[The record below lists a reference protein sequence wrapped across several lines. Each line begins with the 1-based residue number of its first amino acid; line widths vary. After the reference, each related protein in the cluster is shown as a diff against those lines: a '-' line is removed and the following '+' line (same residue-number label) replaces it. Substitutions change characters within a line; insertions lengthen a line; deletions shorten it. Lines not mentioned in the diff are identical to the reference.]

1 MAGQVF
7 VYIAHK
13 DGLADDTALELVTA
27 AKKINPDAPATAIV
41 AGSGDGVDAVCNE
54 MAASYQE
61 VWKVDNEALSYPNAE
76 VIRKLLVNILPS
88 DTIIVLQHD
97 TFGMDLAPGLS
108 IKMDDACVTDSI
120 GFEGIDENNLKAV
133 RQEYAGMVSTNVSCD
148 ISAGAVITC
157 RPGAFQPNESKSAA
171 GTVVDKSSEIG
182 DLSVKR
188 RFVEV
193 IEAES
198 GDVDITKS
206 EVLIGVGRGIEE
218 EENLEIVEE
227 LSEAIG
233 ADIGCTRP
241 IVDAK
246 WMETSRQIGT
256 SALTVKPKVYIALG
270 ISGAFQHI
278 GGVKGSPFFVAI
290 NKNPKAS
297 IFQVAD
303 VGIVAD
309 ILEFVPELT
318 EKIKEAG

>member
-7 VYIAHK
+7 AYITHK
-13 DGLADDTALELVTA
+13 NGIADDTVLELVTA
-27 AKKINPDAPATAIV
+27 AKKINPDASATAIV
-41 AGSGDGVDAVCNE
+41 AGSGAELDAICNE

-61 VWKVDNEALSYPNAE
+61 VWKVENEALSYPNAE
-76 VIRKLLVNILPS
+76 VIRKLLVDILPS
-88 DTIIVLQHD
+88 DAIILLQHD
-97 TFGMDLAPGLS
+97 TFGMDLGPGLS
-108 IKMDDACVTDSI
+108 IKMDDGYVADSI
-120 GFEGIDENNLKAV
+120 DFEGIEGNNLKVV
-133 RQEYAGMVSTNVSCD
+133 RKEYAGMVSTHVSCD
-148 ISAGAVITC
+148 ISDGAVITC
-157 RPGAFQPNESKSAA
+157 RPAAFQPDESKSAA
-171 GTVVDKSSEIG
+171 GTVIDKSSNVG

-193 IEAES
+193 IEVES

-206 EVLIGVGRGIEE
+206 EILIGVGRGIEE
-218 EENLEIVEE
+218 EENIEIIEE

-246 WMETSRQIGT
+246 WMENSRQIGT

-278 GGVKGSPFFVAI
+278 GGIKGSPFFVAI

-309 ILEFVPELT
+309 ILEFIPELT
-318 EKIKEAG
+318 EKIKEA